1 MFTTQNLDNKS
12 YKSEYERSFQTIQP
26 RKGSKEKKVN
36 LMSLQEMK
44 NLILNVL

>member
-1 MFTTQNLDNKS
+1 METAKELERKKF
-12 YKSEYERSFQTIQP
+12 KSEYERSFQTLQAP
-26 RKGSKEKKVN
+26 SSSRSKKAS